1 MNNSRIEFKV
11 GMFVAIG
18 LGFMALL
25 VLNFSR
31 GITLFQP
38 TYHLRIIMPTTA
50 GLKPSA
56 DVMLFGVPIGKV
68 SSLELGPDGRSVD
81 VTVRLLTKYKIRKD
95 SSFHVDALG
104 FLGDQYV
111 EVSPPLQN
119 PAATTNAA
127 DFFKEGDT
135 VLMGEVPFNMQETAR
150 STTGLLDQAKLTL
163 KDIDQAITNVNRTV
177 LSDQTLG
184 GLTAALSNFQSATEL
199 AVQVAQSA
207 VNLVHSNTAPVAE
220 AVTNFRTFSEKLN
233 TTADDLDQII
243 ITNRGGVAETVKNLR
258 DTSAS
263 IKQIVTN
270 LEAGQGLAGGIL
282 TDPAMKAQLDVLLS
296 NADATASAFAAFGSN
311 LNQRGVWRMLWKPKP
326 AERKPASAP

>member
-1 MNNSRIEFKV
+1 
-11 GMFVAIG
+11 
-18 LGFMALL
+18 
-25 VLNFSR
+25 
-31 GITLFQP
+31 
-38 TYHLRIIMPTTA
+38 
-50 GLKPSA
+50 
-56 DVMLFGVPIGKV
+56 
-68 SSLELGPDGRSVD
+68 
-81 VTVRLLTKYKIRKD
+81 
-95 SSFHVDALG
+95 
-104 FLGDQYV
+104 
-111 EVSPPLQN
+111 
-119 PAATTNAA
+119 
-127 DFFKEGDT
+127 
-135 VLMGEVPFNMQETAR
+135 
-150 STTGLLDQAKLTL
+150 L